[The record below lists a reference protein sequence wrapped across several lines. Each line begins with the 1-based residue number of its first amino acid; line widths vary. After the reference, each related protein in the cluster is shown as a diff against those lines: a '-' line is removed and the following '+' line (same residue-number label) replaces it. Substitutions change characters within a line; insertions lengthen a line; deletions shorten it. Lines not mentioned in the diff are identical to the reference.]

1 MTDAPEAN
9 KFTGL
14 TRILHWLTAA
24 LVFAALFVGFVMV
37 NSVSRYAGLVMLHK
51 TLGALIL
58 LVMVVRVINR
68 LTHHP
73 PAWPPTIGALEGKV
87 VVLSEKL
94 LYTLLLLQPLIGWA
108 MVSAAGGPVVVFGS
122 LRLPRIAPFDAQVFW
137 ILRQAH
143 SVIAYT
149 LMAVIAAHISAVL
162 LHTVALRDR
171 LIERMTFRLRRRAGR
186 LTTVAGLAHRVN
198 RGSSI
203 RR

>member
-1 MTDAPEAN
+1 MTEAPEVN

-14 TRILHWLTAA
+14 SRILHWLTAV

-37 NSVSRYAGLVMLHK
+37 NTVSRHGALVMVHK
-51 TLGALIL
+51 SLGALIL
-58 LVMVVRVINR
+58 LVMVVRVVNR

-94 LYTLLLLQPLIGWA
+94 LYALLLIQPLVGWA
-108 MVSAAGGPVVVFGS
+108 MLSAAGGPVVVLGS
-122 LRLPRIAPFDAQVFW
+122 LRLPRIAPFDAQLFW

-149 LMAVIAAHISAVL
+149 LMATIAAHIFAVSVIPWRCV
-162 LHTVALRDR
+162 TD
-171 LIERMTFRLRRRAGR
+171 
-186 LTTVAGLAHRVN
+186 
-198 RGSSI
+198 
-203 RR
+203 

>member
-1 MTDAPEAN
+1 VTETAEVN

-14 TRILHWLTAA
+14 SRILHWLTAV

-37 NSVSRYAGLVMLHK
+37 NTVASYAGLVMLHK

-58 LVMVVRVINR
+58 LVMVVRVVNR

-73 PAWPPTIGALEGKV
+73 PAWPPTIGTLEGKV

-94 LYTLLLLQPLIGWA
+94 LYALLLIQPLVGWA
-108 MVSAAGGPVVVFGS
+108 MLSAAGGPVVVFGS
-122 LRLPRIAPFDAQVFW
+122 LRLPRIAPFDAQLFW

-149 LMAVIAAHISAVL
+149 LMATIAAHISAVL
-162 LHTVALRDR
+162 LHTVVLRDR
-171 LIERMTFRLRRRAGR
+171 LIERMTFSVGR
-186 LTTVAGLAHRVN
+186 KR
-198 RGSSI
+198 
-203 RR
+203 